1 MGNRTF
7 LVAQTL
13 AESLNGIVNLVV
25 LLGGVHARKTR
36 AASAST
42 VGLRTRARSTALAT
56 GLLPALLVPR
66 LPAGLP
72 LVLGNAGV
80 VVVVGLGLV
89 GAVLVARGA
98 RTAATLARGATLAFV
113 LERLLSLAGAV
124 LVVVVLVAVVVV
136 VVFVGRVR
144 VAASV
149 TATGAVAAGGTAANG
164 VDETRITAEKA
175 SYGEA
180 L

>member
-89 GAVLVARGA
+89 GAVLGVRSRAAAPPCRSGLGRGSAR
-98 RTAATLARGATLAFV
+98 RGGRGGRLRWSSPGCGV
-113 LERLLSLAGAV
+113 CHIHRSGSRGRDGGERGRRDADNCRESKLRGG
-124 LVVVVLVAVVVV
+124 LV
-136 VVFVGRVR
+136 
-144 VAASV
+144 SM
-149 TATGAVAAGGTAANG
+149 
-164 VDETRITAEKA
+164 DEP
-175 SYGEA
+175 
-180 L
+180 